1 MKLNFK
7 FDSTIA
13 FKKIMQEQLDKLGLE
28 YDVSGI
34 SEVELAKSISPDE
47 QTQLIVA
54 LNRYGISILE
64 NPKEAFVQKIKDT
77 LIEMIFFDAKL
88 PSEKISIYL
97 EEKLNHRYGYIA
109 NHFSEIT
116 HTSIEYYIILQKI
129 ERAKKMIIEE
139 GLTLTEVA
147 YQLNYS
153 SVAHLSTQFKKI
165 TGLTPT
171 VFQRIINKRQ
181 VILQLGKQTG
191 RKE

>member
-7 FDSTIA
+7 FDSTVA
-13 FKKIMQEQLDKLGLE
+13 FKKILQEQLDKLGLE
-28 YDVSGI
+28 YNAYGI
-34 SEVELAKSISPDE
+34 SEVEIVKSISPDE
-47 QTQLIVA
+47 QTQLIAA
-54 LNRYGISILE
+54 LNQYGISILE
-64 NPKEAFVQKIKDT
+64 NQKEAFVQKIKDT

-129 ERAKKMIIEE
+129 ERAKRMIIEE

-181 VILQLGKQTG
+181 EILQLDKQS
-191 RKE
+191 KPI